1 MGRIVTLDPFEY
13 EYEYRP
19 LRRTEHEYEK
29 NHDCLDDWSVDRIG
43 FHRNRTQ

>member
-1 MGRIVTLDPFEY
+1 MGRIATLDPF

-29 NHDCLDDWSVDRIG
+29 NHDWESRS
-43 FHRNRTQ
+43 

>member
-1 MGRIVTLDPFEY
+1 MGRIVTLDPFEYEY

-29 NHDCLDDWSVDRIG
+29 NHDWEGGS
-43 FHRNRTQ
+43 